1 MFAAPF
7 CCASV
12 CTLVRCK
19 GRKGDCYWLGVGGQ
33 GRHRPLHRDFNS
45 SKFLHNWICCG
56 TTYTDVNSPFERS
69 SEQFTFLCTS
79 FSRSPHQVALLMG
92 YVDQTKGKAIL
103 QSKYFP
109 SEKLDT
115 CVILIWHS
123 CIREG
128 PRLTVKCSAMTNSSI
143 LNFWKVEK
151 KKKLLWLVSGWGVGG
166 QTVHLRWLALS
177 SQLKPKPLYVN

>member
-128 PRLTVKCSAMTNSSI
+128 PRLTVKCSAMTNSPI

-151 KKKLLWLVSGWGVGG
+151 KKKLLWLVSGWGWVGK
-166 QTVHLRWLALS
+166 QSTWDDLH
-177 SQLKPKPLYVN
+177 SQLKPKSLNVN